1 MKTYYNNLVA
11 KNGMISFPK
20 IGNKTWLS
28 TLTTSFQ
35 FFTAG
40 LRQLY
45 NAKK

>member
-1 MKTYYNNLVA
+1 
-11 KNGMISFPK
+11 MISFPK

-28 TLTTSFQ
+28 ALTTSFQ

-45 NAKK
+45 NAKNDNNNNKVK